1 MFLFFVSSRRRHTR
15 CALVTGVQT
24 CALPIS
30 PKKWR
35 PYVKQAIEAWNT
47 AFEEAGFRN
56 AIVAREAPADDP
68 DFGFDIRHTVLVW
81 DSQEWMNR
89 MIVDPRTGQILQG
102 NLMPAAKGTITRA
115 EDGYTKDRKSTRMN
129 SSH

>member
-1 MFLFFVSSRRRHTR
+1 MRISDWSSDV
-15 CALVTGVQT
+15 CSSDLLALRWRLEKKNPEQ
-24 CALPIS
+24 ALSEPVNPIVYYIDPTT

-68 DFGFDIRHTVLVW
+68 DFGFGIRHTVLVW

-89 MIVDPRTGQILQG
+89 MILRSEERRVGKRVVSTG
-102 NLMPAAKGTITRA
+102 NFRC
-115 EDGYTKDRKSTRMN
+115 
-129 SSH
+129 

>member
-1 MFLFFVSSRRRHTR
+1 MMLEAGKQLHQDL
-15 CALVTGVQT
+15 ALRWRLEKKNPEQ
-24 CALPIS
+24 ALSEPVNPIVYYIDPTT

-47 AFEEAGFRN
+47 ALEEAGFRN

-81 DSQEWMNR
+81 DSQAWMNR
-89 MIVDPRTGQILQG
+89 MNVPPRPGQTGTEAWRG
-102 NLMPAAKGTITRA
+102 RGGR
-115 EDGYTKDRKSTRMN
+115 EG
-129 SSH
+129 

>member
-1 MFLFFVSSRRRHTR
+1 MRISDWSRRVLFRSEP
-15 CALVTGVQT
+15 VN
-24 CALPIS
+24 PIVYYIDPTT

-56 AIVAREAPADDP
+56 AIVAREALADDP
-68 DFGFDIRHTVLVW
+68 DFGFYIRHTVLVW

-89 MIVDPRTGQILQG
+89 R
-102 NLMPAAKGTITRA
+102 AAERREAKECGSPCRSRWWPSL
-115 EDGYTKDRKSTRMN
+115 EKKK
-129 SSH
+129 